1 MAIARA
7 LAVDAKIVIADRAI
21 GNLDE
26 ENTQEV
32 ISIFQELAHE
42 VGRNQSLLLPTN
54 QTLPKLLIFKSVLK
68 IGSFQLFELTVK
80 HIITR

>member
-7 LAVDAKIVIADRAI
+7 LAVDAKIVIADEPT

-42 VGRNQSLLLPTN
+42 VGKTVIIVTHEPNVAKAADIQISLKN
-54 QTLPKLLIFKSVLK
+54 RQFSV
-68 IGSFQLFELTVK
+68 V
-80 HIITR
+80 